1 MKENLTR
8 SIIILKLKVVFKKS
22 QSMSLQQCPNF
33 YERCEDNE
41 IKSRNKLFQPEKIKI
56 KN

>member
-1 MKENLTR
+1 
-8 SIIILKLKVVFKKS
+8 
-22 QSMSLQQCPNF
+22 MSLQQCPNF